1 LTWSFARK
9 RSIVTRPL
17 EKKRREGMRFVP
29 IYFLCQSTFVCLTP
43 LIVFRLI
50 YLILIMYR
58 DTFVN
63 TCTMALNHA
72 VDDTT
77 NTMPTSV
84 MLNLY
89 KEMIKEPATPM
100 YYIHVVK
107 HVHIYRH
114 IIIVRKHRT
123 HTHTHVHTHI

>member
-1 LTWSFARK
+1 
-9 RSIVTRPL
+9 
-17 EKKRREGMRFVP
+17 MRFVP
-29 IYFLCQSTFVCLTP
+29 IKSTFVCLTP

-72 VDDTT
+72 VDDAT

-84 MLNLY
+84 MLKLNN
-89 KEMIKEPATPM
+89 
-100 YYIHVVK
+100 
-107 HVHIYRH
+107 IYT
-114 IIIVRKHRT
+114 RK
-123 HTHTHVHTHI
+123 